1 MNTLILVL
9 CMLLTPI
16 LIGNGIICI
25 LYRKSEKGQFF
36 IGDALVTG
44 WIAIIGTAEAAH
56 LCGVF
61 LDFPFSRCVMLFGG
75 LTAFLMLLA
84 LAVSVPK
91 KARERGCLVQWTDW
105 RPAWRYVP
113 LCALVLSQM
122 VYINYLFQEGSIY
135 RQGDMTVETVESF
148 LYTDGFYQ
156 VNPMTGAPYT
166 AGIPLRL
173 EILCLP
179 TLYGSLSKIFSV
191 QPQTVVWL
199 VMPWIVLL
207 GCYLAFGCVG
217 RILFPGESG
226 YQVGFLT
233 VAALLLW
240 AGGYAL
246 GMDGFGLLYGGWRG
260 VTIRSAMLIPYLIS
274 VCLRRKWK
282 LAVLCVAAEAC
293 IVWTLYGAGVCV
305 LLAAGLALCG
315 LIVGR
320 ADRSGGEE
328 AAG

>member
-9 CMLLTPI
+9 CMLLIPI
-16 LIGNGIICI
+16 LIGNGIICV

-36 IGDALVTG
+36 VGDAFVAG
-44 WIAIIGTAEAAH
+44 WIAIIGAAEAAH

-61 LDFPFSRCVMLFGG
+61 LDFSFSRCATLFGG
-75 LTAFLMLLA
+75 MTVLLMLLA
-84 LAVSVPK
+84 LAVSLPK
-91 KARERGCLVQWTDW
+91 KARERGCLGQWTAW
-105 RPAWRYVP
+105 RPAWRYV
-113 LCALVLSQM
+113 LICALVLSQ
-122 VYINYLFQEGSIY
+122 VLYINYLFQEGAVY
-135 RQGDMTVETVESF
+135 RYGDMTVETVGSF
-148 LYTDGFYQ
+148 LYTDGIYQ

-179 TLYGSLSKIFSV
+179 TLYGSLCRIFSV

-207 GCYLAFGCVG
+207 GCYLALGCVG
-217 RILFPGESG
+217 RSLFPKEPG
-226 YQVGFLT
+226 YQVGFL
-233 VAALLLW
+233 VAAGLLLW
-240 AGGYAL
+240 AGSYTS

-260 VTIRSAMLIPYLIS
+260 VTVRSAMLIPYLIS

-282 LAVLCVAAEAC
+282 LAALCVAAEAC
-293 IVWTLYGAGVCV
+293 VVWTLYGAGVC
-305 LLAAGLALCG
+305 LLAAAGLAACSLA
-315 LIVGR
+315 VGR